1 MQVRGRLHYYTI
13 IKTVYRQNH
22 LSSSNRPSQTNSGL
36 VVQWLGSLDGEWMV
50 SDEPL
55 RLGW

>member
-22 LSSSNRPSQTNSGL
+22 LSSSNRPSQTNSRPKWPGGAT
-36 VVQWLGSLDGEWMV
+36 VRE
-50 SDEPL
+50 
-55 RLGW
+55 LGWRMDGQ